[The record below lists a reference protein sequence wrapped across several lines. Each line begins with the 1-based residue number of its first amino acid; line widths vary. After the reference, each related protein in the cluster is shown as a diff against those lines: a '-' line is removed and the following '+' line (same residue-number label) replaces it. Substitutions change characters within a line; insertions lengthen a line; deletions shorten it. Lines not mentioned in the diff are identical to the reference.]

1 VAVTLSTACTIPDS
15 ACSPKKVTS
24 MNAPFSNLLSRV
36 SPNAHPRAIV
46 ETEICRMSENRTVQ
60 FWTLGFSPPRRV
72 DENFPRNANG
82 EGASTRLPRRQQ
94 GGSAKLDARCRAAWG
109 WPISHSTGLLLTGL
123 GRGGRRFKSCHSD
136 PINRIIRTSTG
147 FSGRTAGAIV
157 RAAGIRAV
165 GGNCND
171 QSSVARGPSTR
182 RTSSNSA

>member
-15 ACSPKKVTS
+15 ACSPKNVTS

-72 DENFPRNANG
+72 DENLPRNANG

-94 GGSAKLDARCRAAWG
+94 EAAPNWMRDAEQHGGGPSRIVPVFCSPVWDVGVAGSNPATPTNKPNNSNIHRVFR
-109 WPISHSTGLLLTGL
+109 PH
-123 GRGGRRFKSCHSD
+123 GGRYRARRGDS
-136 PINRIIRTSTG
+136 R
-147 FSGRTAGAIV
+147 GR
-157 RAAGIRAV
+157 REL
-165 GGNCND
+165 
-171 QSSVARGPSTR
+171 Q
-182 RTSSNSA
+182 